1 MSELPE
7 KKVLKEMLEKLKAK
21 VIGSQ
26 NTFLG
31 LSISTSTSM
40 TESLQETL
48 KNVVKM
54 PEGKEKTFGYLIL
67 SMFNTWNQNF
77 NLLNITVGAL
87 LSDMNLYIETLER
100 YSMELDST
108 LTTIFEGAKKMAE
121 EQQKKQEELKK
132 KKPPYGV

>member
-1 MSELPE
+1 MSKIPE

-26 NTFLG
+26 SAFLG
-31 LSISTSTSM
+31 LSTSMGTSM
-40 TESLQETL
+40 TQSLQETSE
-48 KNVVKM
+48 NVLKM
-54 PEGKEKTFGYLIL
+54 PEGKEKMFALLIL
-67 SMFNTWNQNF
+67 SMFNTWNNNF

-100 YSMELDST
+100 YSTELDST
-108 LTTIFEGAKKMAE
+108 LTDIFEGAKKMAE
-121 EQQKKQEELKK
+121 EQRKKQEELKK